1 MNTPA
6 APAPKDLVGF
16 LDFYLVRQAPFQ
28 IPDGGREWI
37 VKFGPWITVVL
48 LILTLPILL
57 FALGLGVIWI
67 PFGGVG
73 YASGFGVLTLF
84 VLAELGLMI
93 AALPGLF
100 ARKMA
105 GWQLLFYSQL
115 VNIAYNVLSGHV
127 VSALLGGLIGL
138 YILFQVRPL
147 YRQ

>member
-1 MNTPA
+1 MGIG
-6 APAPKDLVGF
+6 VG
-16 LDFYLVRQAPFQ
+16 
-28 IPDGGREWI
+28 I
-37 VKFGPWITVVL
+37 V
-48 LILTLPILL
+48 LIVIGAILL

-84 VLAELGLMI
+84 VLVELGLMI

>member
-1 MNTPA
+1 M
-6 APAPKDLVGF
+6 
-16 LDFYLVRQAPFQ
+16 
-28 IPDGGREWI
+28 
-37 VKFGPWITVVL
+37 
-48 LILTLPILL
+48 PILL
-57 FALGLGVIWI
+57 FALGLGAILI

-84 VLAELGLMI
+84 VIVELGLMI

-115 VNIAYNVLSGHV
+115 VSIAYYVLSGHID
-127 VSALLGGLIGL
+127 SGLLFGLISL

-147 YRQ
+147 YHQ